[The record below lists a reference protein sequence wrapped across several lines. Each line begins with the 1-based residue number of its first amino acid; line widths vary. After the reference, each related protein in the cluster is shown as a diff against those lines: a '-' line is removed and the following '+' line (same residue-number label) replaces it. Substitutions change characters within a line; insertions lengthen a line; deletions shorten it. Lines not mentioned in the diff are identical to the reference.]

1 MYWNKLEKNLELK
14 DVIYSENRYDTY
26 MKYSDY
32 CYLRKMMGL
41 KTEMIAEDEL
51 IIHCMPFLEEHFNE
65 KLYEVDGSVLK
76 CKTIY
81 TDFFDQLEGYGNGQ
95 GYIIVVPDEKVKDM
109 KIEYSLFV
117 ANTNELLD
125 DKSISELEKK
135 FVNTRRLSEHIV
147 ADDGS
152 GYSTKLCFGK
162 KNYITTKY
170 ELKSANQAILLV
182 IPLLYLS
189 IIAGVIGLVIIS
201 VRLLSDK
208 KYILEILRLSLFLG
222 LSEKKIRQIL
232 KKIIVF
238 HYFIPIV
245 PALILGTQIIKKWG
259 AELLITSFNM
269 PVFDS
274 YNLILCKMTIVAV
287 LFFFSVSITYTFLTY
302 YIARNSKI

>member
-1 MYWNKLEKNLELK
+1 M
-14 DVIYSENRYDTY
+14 
-26 MKYSDY
+26 
-32 CYLRKMMGL
+32 
-41 KTEMIAEDEL
+41 
-51 IIHCMPFLEEHFNE
+51 
-65 KLYEVDGSVLK
+65 
-76 CKTIY
+76 
-81 TDFFDQLEGYGNGQ
+81 
-95 GYIIVVPDEKVKDM
+95 
-109 KIEYSLFV
+109 
-117 ANTNELLD
+117 
-125 DKSISELEKK
+125 
-135 FVNTRRLSEHIV
+135 
-147 ADDGS
+147 
-152 GYSTKLCFGK
+152 CFGK

-222 LSEKKIRQIL
+222 LSEKDSTNFE
-232 KKIIVF
+232 KIIVF

>member
-1 MYWNKLEKNLELK
+1 M
-14 DVIYSENRYDTY
+14 
-26 MKYSDY
+26 
-32 CYLRKMMGL
+32 
-41 KTEMIAEDEL
+41 
-51 IIHCMPFLEEHFNE
+51 
-65 KLYEVDGSVLK
+65 
-76 CKTIY
+76 
-81 TDFFDQLEGYGNGQ
+81 
-95 GYIIVVPDEKVKDM
+95 
-109 KIEYSLFV
+109 
-117 ANTNELLD
+117 
-125 DKSISELEKK
+125 
-135 FVNTRRLSEHIV
+135 
-147 ADDGS
+147 
-152 GYSTKLCFGK
+152 CFGK